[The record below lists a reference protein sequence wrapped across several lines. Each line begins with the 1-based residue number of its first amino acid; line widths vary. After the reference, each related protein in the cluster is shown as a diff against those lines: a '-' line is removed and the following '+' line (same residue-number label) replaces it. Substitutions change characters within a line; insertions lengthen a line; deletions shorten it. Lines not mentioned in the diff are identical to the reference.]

1 MNGTAD
7 SVMKGSRETTLL
19 LVLHIGKVK
28 KIVHQSCTDRNF
40 TTNLTGIPGLP
51 SCNSAQP

>member
-28 KIVHQSCTDRNF
+28 KIVS
-40 TTNLTGIPGLP
+40 TNLVLTGIL
-51 SCNSAQP
+51 QRI